1 MGNDPDAEKG
11 ILSSGPTKLP
21 LRKSEGELFARY
33 PSLADRIVLI
43 TGGASG
49 IGAAMVELFAMQG
62 SRVAFLDIDEAC
74 AAKLV
79 ECLRSQAKHAPKF
92 LKCDLRNVADLR
104 SAVARIESEH
114 GAVNVLVNNAAS
126 DDRHKTS
133 EVTPEYWDERMA
145 VNLRH
150 QFFATQAVAP
160 GMTRA
165 GGGSI
170 INMSSISWTIPS
182 TGLPA
187 YITAKA
193 GIVGLTRTLSR
204 ELGGANIRV
213 NCVSPGAI
221 MTERQRRLWMTPE
234 YLADIMRA
242 QALKRELL
250 PEDVARLVLFL
261 AADDS
266 ATITGQ
272 NFVIDGGW
280 V

>member
-1 MGNDPDAEKG
+1 MPKTE
-11 ILSSGPTKLP
+11 
-21 LRKSEGELFARY
+21 RFARY
-33 PSLADRIVLI
+33 PSLEDKIVLI

-49 IGAAMVELFAMQG
+49 IGASMVEHFAAQG
-62 SRVAFLDIDEAC
+62 SRVAFLDVDEQSAG
-74 AAKLV
+74 KLV
-79 ECLRSQAKHAPKF
+79 ESDCREAKHVPAF
-92 LKCDLRNVADLR
+92 LRCDLTDVAALR
-104 SAVARIESEH
+104 AAIQDVEGTLGPI
-114 GAVNVLVNNAAS
+114 GVLVNNAAS
-126 DDRHKTS
+126 DDRHQTS
-133 EVTPEYWDERMA
+133 DVTPEYWDQRMA

-150 QFFATQAVAP
+150 QFFATQAVVP

-170 INMSSISWTIPS
+170 INMSSIAWIIPT
-182 TGLPA
+182 TGFPA
-187 YITAKA
+187 YAASKA

-213 NCVSPGAI
+213 NCILPGAI

-234 YLADIMRA
+234 YLAEIMRN

-250 PEDVARLVLFL
+250 PEDVARMVLFL

-266 ATITGQ
+266 ATISGQ
-272 NFVIDGGW
+272 NFIVDGGW

>member
-1 MGNDPDAEKG
+1 MTRE
-11 ILSSGPTKLP
+11 
-21 LRKSEGELFARY
+21 LRFAAY
-33 PSLADRIVLI
+33 PSLRHAGVVV

-49 IGAAMVELFAMQG
+49 IGAAMVEHF
-62 SRVAFLDIDEAC
+62 SRQDAQVAFLDVAETE
-74 AAKLV
+74 AAKLIDALADCANRPIFFNCDLTNI
-79 ECLRSQAKHAPKF
+79 EQLRSS
-92 LKCDLRNVADLR
+92 LG
-104 SAVARIESEH
+104 RIESQM
-114 GAVNVLVNNAAS
+114 GAIRILVNNAAN
-126 DDRHKTS
+126 DDRHKFA
-133 EVTPEYWDERMA
+133 EVTPEYWDERMR

-150 QFFATQAVAP
+150 HFFAIQAVAP
-160 GMTRA
+160 GMMRA

-170 INMSSISWTIPS
+170 INLSSISWMIAA

-193 GIVGLTRTLSR
+193 GIIGLTRSLAR

-213 NCVSPGAI
+213 NSISPGAI

-234 YLADIMRA
+234 YLAEIMRS

-250 PEDVARLVLFL
+250 PDDVARLVLFL

-266 ATITGQ
+266 SGITGQ

>member
-1 MGNDPDAEKG
+1 MA
-11 ILSSGPTKLP
+11 SSET
-21 LRKSEGELFARY
+21 FARY
-33 PSLADRIVLI
+33 PSLQDKTVLI

-49 IGAAMVELFAMQG
+49 IGASMVEHFAAQG
-62 SRVAFLDIDEAC
+62 SRVAFLDTDEQSAT
-74 AAKLV
+74 KL
-79 ECLRSQAKHAPKF
+79 LQNIHAKHSPVF
-92 LKCDLRNVADLR
+92 LKCDLTDIAALR
-104 SAVARIESEH
+104 SAIQKAESQL
-114 GAVNVLVNNAAS
+114 GAIRVLVNNAAS
-126 DDRHKTS
+126 DDRHKTE

-150 QFFATQAVAP
+150 QFFATQAVVP
-160 GMTRA
+160 GMNSA

-170 INMSSISWTIPS
+170 INMSSISWVIPS

-204 ELGGANIRV
+204 EFGVANIRV
-213 NCVSPGAI
+213 NCILPGAI

-234 YLADIMRA
+234 YLAEIMRS

-261 AADDS
+261 SAEDS

-272 NFVIDGGW
+272 SFIIDGGW

>member
-1 MGNDPDAEKG
+1 
-11 ILSSGPTKLP
+11 
-21 LRKSEGELFARY
+21 
-33 PSLADRIVLI
+33 
-43 TGGASG
+43 
-49 IGAAMVELFAMQG
+49 MVELFAVQG
-62 SRVAFLDIDEAC
+62 AGVAFLDIDELSAS
-74 AAKLV
+74 KLV
-79 ECLRSQAKHAPKF
+79 DNLRPQVKHAPKF
-92 LKCDLRNVADLR
+92 LKCDLTN
-104 SAVARIESEH
+104 ISEL
-114 GAVNVLVNNAAS
+114 GAVHVLVNNAAS

-165 GGGSI
+165 GGGSV
-170 INMSSISWTIPS
+170 INMSSISWIIPS

-234 YLADIMRA
+234 YLAEIMRA

-250 PEDVARLVLFL
+250 PDDVARLVLFL

-266 ATITGQ
+266 AKITGQ

>member
-1 MGNDPDAEKG
+1 MSNRG
-11 ILSSGPTKLP
+11 S
-21 LRKSEGELFARY
+21 FARY
-33 PSLADRIVLI
+33 PSLEGRIVVI

-49 IGAAMVELFAMQG
+49 IGASMVEHFAAQS
-62 SRVAFLDIDEAC
+62 SRVAFLDIDEDSAME
-74 AAKLV
+74 LV
-79 ECLRSQAKHAPKF
+79 EHVRSDAKHTPQF
-92 LKCDLRNVADLR
+92 LKCDLTDIGQLR
-104 SAVARIESEH
+104 AAMQEIETKL
-114 GAVNVLVNNAAS
+114 GAAQVLVNNAAN
-126 DDRHKTS
+126 DARHNTA
-133 EVTPEYWDERMA
+133 EVTPEFWDERMA

-150 QFFATQAVAP
+150 HFFAIQAVAP

-187 YITAKA
+187 YVTAKA

-234 YLADIMRA
+234 YLAEIMHA

-261 AADDS
+261 ASDDS
-266 ATITGQ
+266 CTITGQ
-272 NFVIDGGW
+272 DFVIDGGW